1 MADPVKA
8 DRPAPTAGADPGK
21 RPYDAPR
28 RAAAAARTR
37 ARIREAAARLFV
49 EQGYA
54 ATRMREVAR
63 AAGVGERTLYDAF
76 PTKAALFGH
85 TLGVATVGDEEPVA
99 VADRPEFRELGAE
112 ANPAETVEALVA
124 RTADLLDRAG
134 DLIMVS
140 VEAAGADPDMRAAA
154 DAGAA
159 ATHAVYLRLTTALH
173 ARGALRPGLDAARAA
188 DVLFALVSPHVHQLL
203 RRLRGWSA
211 EAYREWLTALVTD
224 QLLAPAPMDGP
235 DTGPGPGAGPRTG
248 PGPGPGPAPRPAPR

>member
-1 MADPVKA
+1 MADPVKT
-8 DRPAPTAGADPGK
+8 DPADPAGK
-21 RPYDAPR
+21 AEPGTRPYDAPM

-37 ARIREAAARLFV
+37 ARIREAAGRLFV
-49 EQGYA
+49 ERGYA
-54 ATRMREVAR
+54 ATRMREIAR

-99 VADRPEFRELGAE
+99 VADRPEFRRLGGE
-112 ANPAETVEALVA
+112 TDPAETVEALVA

-159 ATHAVYLRLTTALH
+159 ATHAVHLRLTTALH

-188 DVLFALVSPHVHQLL
+188 DILFALVSPHVHQLL
-203 RRLRGWSA
+203 RRHRGWSA
-211 EAYREWLTALVTD
+211 EAYRDWLTALVTD
-224 QLLAPAPMDGP
+224 QLLAPAPAPAPTDGP
-235 DTGPGPGAGPRTG
+235 GSGPE
-248 PGPGPGPAPRPAPR
+248 PAPRPAPR